1 MEKEIKEIKGAARLA
16 ARQVGKTKR
25 MILVI
30 ILVVV
35 IVAVGVILFLD
46 KEAAKY
52 SLGEAIFYYKGEG
65 ADSKLFYMLP
75 EQEPDYLI
83 TLPSEE
89 IESGKYKVPQH
100 NYISNSGE
108 ILIYFEKTEEV
119 PIEDIGDGLT
129 VYRKIYQPKLVD
141 LRNGSVKDIEQHID
155 SGSLV
160 FSLDDEDIAWI
171 LRVEES
177 TIQELESAEKKREIW
192 LSNPDGNNARRL
204 AALDEKVV
212 LLQKWHGNYIYFW
225 GIQGIGYYSLGRI
238 DIRNGRVTYL
248 QPKYCLENLANCQNF
263 RFSPSGDLFLY
274 EAGIVKEDDG
284 EGVELFVESFD
295 GKRSWQIL
303 VANYMSDRLW
313 VPNEKSIIYTEQLIE
328 KGIGLRE
335 KIHLVNLE
343 TKEDK
348 EIYSGSYLS
357 QLVPDPSSRYLYF
370 IEKETDEKFNL
381 MGLNIE
387 NGETAII
394 DFGPYNQL
402 KIFASF

>member
-1 MEKEIKEIKGAARLA
+1 METEIKEIKGGARLA
-16 ARQVGKTKR
+16 ARQVRKTR
-25 MILVI
+25 RTILVI

-52 SLGEAIFYYKGEG
+52 SLGEAVFYYKGES

-75 EQEPDYLI
+75 GQEPGYLI

-89 IESGKYKVPQH
+89 IELDKYKVPQH
-100 NYISNSGE
+100 SYISNSGE

-129 VYRKIYQPKLVD
+129 AYRKIYQPKLVD
-141 LRNGSVKDIEQHID
+141 LRNGSVKNIEENID

-160 FSLDDEDIAWI
+160 FSLDDKDIAWV
-171 LRVEES
+171 LRAEES

-192 LSNPDGNNARRL
+192 LSNPDGNNARHL

-212 LLQKWHGNYIYFW
+212 LLQKWYDNYIYFW

-238 DIRNGRVTYL
+238 DVRNGRVTYL
-248 QPKYCLENLANCQNF
+248 QPKYCSENLANCQNF
-263 RFSPSGDLFLY
+263 HFSPSGDLFLY
-274 EAGIVKEDDG
+274 EAGIIKEDDG
-284 EGVELFVESFD
+284 EGVELFIESFD

-313 VPNEKSIIYTEQLIE
+313 MPNEKSIIYTEQLTE
-328 KGIGLRE
+328 RGVGLRE

-357 QLVPDPSSRYLYF
+357 QLVPGISSKYLYF

-381 MGLNIE
+381 IRLDIE
-387 NGETAII
+387 NNGTTII
-394 DFGPYNQL
+394 DSGPYNQL
-402 KIFASF
+402 KIFTR